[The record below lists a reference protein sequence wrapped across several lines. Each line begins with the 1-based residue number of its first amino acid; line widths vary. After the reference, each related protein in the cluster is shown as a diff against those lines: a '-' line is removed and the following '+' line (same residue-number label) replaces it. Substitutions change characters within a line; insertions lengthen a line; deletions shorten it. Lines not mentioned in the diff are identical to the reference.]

1 MAQKKSMALPE
12 FLSKAELVKQGAE
25 ARVYRAEFLGKPTI
39 VKERFPK
46 RYRHP
51 VLDEKLT
58 HRRTVQEV
66 RSILRCRRAGSSA
79 DTTRKLSVLVGADVT
94 LSCRFDK
101 LSKLVE
107 LSALTIEWNMVDKH
121 AEKSVVYT
129 FEDGRAHGSRDG
141 SVVDRMKLLESDASL
156 QLCNVTVRDE
166 GLYTCRI
173 ITPVVYTETTSLEV
187 LALPSVFLPEKAA
200 VTEGEEKTIQCDITG
215 FYPEKLAVTW
225 YIQNG
230 SHIVHAGASH
240 LSRVCTEMAIH
251 NPDGTYS
258 IRSGLTLHSS
268 AVKDAE
274 IHIICQVEHQT
285 YSRPYSRS
293 VTLTVQAPSQPLY
306 SAVTLIAV
314 TSVISLLL
322 VTSVIGGALILYRY
336 FCKAPPSV
344 SEISQPSIIY
354 AQVQTDLKCTIR
366 GARQQELKVK
376 WFKLRSSAD
385 SVVQSESDPLLVS
398 EDLSEQACLQSD
410 GTHHTSV
417 LTVCLTVNEDLTK
430 YQCVVLCRG
439 KSISRKTTVQV
450 KVEPS
455 FLQISSIPQ
464 IPKVERLLVL
474 CCRVENF
481 YPQDVDLEWSR
492 NDGEQVCTVTH
503 FGPFSD
509 HNRLFSVW
517 SKIELVMAREDE
529 SAVYT
534 CRVYH
539 SSFPAP
545 GYKDVLYHINTKGTP
560 PNVMFIDCEPLCPLL
575 NEECTLHLCVKD
587 FCPEDVSVTWTKD
600 GEMVSCF
607 NTPPSLNI
615 NGLYSMFSFLKLT
628 PNKDD
633 QGSMFRCQV
642 VHSAQREPEERL
654 FTLCASHNL
663 HLISDGC

>member
-1 MAQKKSMALPE
+1 MEHLQNIKIMIK
-12 FLSKAELVKQGAE
+12 F
-25 ARVYRAEFLGKPTI
+25 I
-39 VKERFPK
+39 VI
-46 RYRHP
+46 
-51 VLDEKLT
+51 VL
-58 HRRTVQEV
+58 H
-66 RSILRCRRAGSSA
+66 CRGSSA
-79 DTTRKLSVLVGADVT
+79 DTTRKLIVLVGADVT

-101 LSKLVE
+101 LSKLLE
-107 LSALTIEWNMVDKH
+107 LSTLTIEWNMVDKH

-156 QLCNVTVRDE
+156 QLRNVTVRDE

-225 YIQNG
+225 LIQNG
-230 SHIVHAGASH
+230 SHTVHAGANH

-285 YSRPYSRS
+285 YSRPYSRF

-439 KSISRKTTVQV
+439 KSVSRKTTVQV

-481 YPQDVDLEWSR
+481 YPQDIDLEWSR
-492 NDGEQVCTVTH
+492 NDGEQVCTVKH

-539 SSFPAP
+539 SSFSAP
-545 GYKDVLYHINTKGTP
+545 GYKDVLYHINTQGTP

-615 NGLYSMFSFLKLT
+615 NGLYSMFSFLKLI

-633 QGSMFRCQV
+633 QGSKFRCQV

-663 HLISDGC
+663 HLISEGF